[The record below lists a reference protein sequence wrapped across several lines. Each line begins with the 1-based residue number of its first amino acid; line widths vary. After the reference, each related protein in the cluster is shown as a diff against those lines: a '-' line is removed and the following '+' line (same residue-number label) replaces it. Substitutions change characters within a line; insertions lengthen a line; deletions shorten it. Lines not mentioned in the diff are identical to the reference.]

1 QRELK
6 EKADSLEKQRADLEA
21 HSKEWKQ
28 ETEAVK
34 SAREGLGRHRAELDR
49 REANLHA
56 EATKSGVTAAS
67 LKSREDALLH
77 REVQATA
84 IAVGQK
90 GRAKELEGL
99 AAKVRQGQATL
110 EKVDEELQ
118 ERRKALDLADKQTKA
133 SAAEAEERTAALGKR
148 EAEIRQEAKM
158 LESAHTDFAKQGDR
172 ARVAERAPQ
181 AWEQE
186 LGTRAGELDA

>member
-1 QRELK
+1 M
-6 EKADSLEKQRADLEA
+6 
-21 HSKEWKQ
+21 
-28 ETEAVK
+28 
-34 SAREGLGRHRAELDR
+34 DR

-56 EATKSGVTAAS
+56 ETTKTSVTAAS

-99 AAKVRQGQATL
+99 AAKVRQGQAAL
-110 EKVDEELQ
+110 EKVDQELR
-118 ERRKALDLADKQTKA
+118 ERRKGLDLADKQMKA

-148 EAEIRQEAKM
+148 EAEIRQEAKT
-158 LESAHTDFAKQGDR
+158 LESAHSDLANQVDR
-172 ARVAERAPQ
+172 ARKAERALK
-181 AWEQE
+181 AREQE
-186 LGTRAGELDA
+186 LGTRTRELEEGRATLADADKEFRSNQAAFQRAFR